1 MKEPTRQVGFLRS
14 ALHSRNFLGV
24 MMQEMHFDFLTAFLA
39 VISAYLWAR
48 SSRVEFNFGFD
59 MGQHNND
66 AMKTASKLNARA
78 AAFAAV
84 AAVVQAAKPAYGAF
98 IGFV

>member
-1 MKEPTRQVGFLRS
+1 
-14 ALHSRNFLGV
+14 
-24 MMQEMHFDFLTAFLA
+24 MQEVYFDFLTAFLA

-48 SSRVEFNFGFD
+48 SSQVEFSFGFD
-59 MGQHNND
+59 MDQHNNE
-66 AMKTASKLNARA
+66 AMKKASKLNARA

-98 IGFV
+98 VGFAS